1 MPLSAEQITVIR
13 SSLDPS
19 GYKAGAEQIVAANQ
33 KLAASGETVVQTQT
47 RTTRALVDNGSA
59 FERLKRQI
67 DPTYAATQQF
77 ARTQEVLARSV
88 ETGRATQEEANRLML
103 LAQQRFDGAGIS
115 ARGMAGAADKASLA
129 MRSLGI
135 QSFDVFSQLSSGAP
149 VMTIFI
155 QQGAQVAQ
163 VAAAQGV
170 GFGSFATGIRSA
182 AGAIN
187 PYVAAAVL
195 AVGAVTTFGIAAE
208 ASARRMEALQNS
220 LRGTRS
226 DYAAMAATAEA
237 AARHL
242 AATTTIGTSDAR
254 TATGVI
260 VAAPQFQGTQ
270 AQLES
275 LVRTAEDMRIM
286 LGETLP
292 DAARLLSKA
301 MGDPAAVIQDMADR
315 RLKGFNQQLADAV
328 RLQQQAGDKA
338 GAFSTFLQ
346 AMRLSTAGAAENL
359 TPFQQAVRDLELVFT
374 RTGQSGQSFAEELGT
389 PIVQAAADARTAI
402 RRLIEAVL
410 ALKEGFADL
419 IPQSLKDAIAWINAH
434 DPTRMAFSV
443 LTSVGGN
450 GPASALPPTHPSIAA
465 ALQSVATSN
474 GVDPLLLARL
484 QASEGLFDP
493 TTGTWKTSSAGAVGP
508 MQVKPDTFAGIAR
521 LNPTL
526 GLTDVTDPTQNVVA
540 GAALFAHLL
549 RKYGDV
555 SLAIL
560 AYHDG
565 ETRID
570 RVLAGGGTVSPSQ
583 GALDQARRV
592 MAGYSGTGLLAA
604 ATPAPSPMTDLPV
617 PPIPPS
623 IGVPN
628 AEGIANTDAV
638 ADARKLV
645 TGLNLVAD
653 AQARIAAQRESL
665 EAGLRAAALAGNQA
679 DIDRFTQG
687 LAALSGEFYRAVSP
701 QEDFIRGL
709 ERQAQTAGVVTEAD
723 RKIAQTLQQIAE
735 LDREH
740 PENAST
746 ADQRARA
753 VNAVLAEQSGAYR
766 LLTHDLDVQIGA
778 QQRLAAA
785 HSQGTEVVARA
796 TAGAQAFEQALK
808 LFPAGSVQFQA
819 ALAGLT
825 DKYLTLARAQAEV
838 RIAQQTAAN
847 DNQITLIQAEAATLG
862 MSNDAR
868 AVLLARLRAEQELK
882 QQAIPIEGALGQAYL
897 ASVEALTRETLAF
910 DRQKAALD
918 DIAGSFSQSFDT
930 IGNAITQ
937 ALLSG
942 QGAAVNWRNVMTSV
956 SQQVLQQF
964 LKLAVLNPL
973 LNNLFGG
980 SRTTIGD
987 VFSALGGGGSGTSG
1001 AGMFGLLGQFGG
1013 LFGPSAS
1020 TLANLTGATASG
1032 LGTAALTASTGILV
1046 GGVHSGGLV
1055 GVDPWTF
1062 TRTMPAN
1069 DFAGAP
1075 RHHSGLGADEFAA
1088 ILQRGERVLTA
1099 NQNNRLAA
1107 TLTGLTTQ
1115 GERTPSQAP
1124 TIVFNITT
1132 PDADSFLRSRTQIMG
1147 QAAAALG
1154 RATRKTGARG

>member
-33 KLAASGETVVQTQT
+33 KLVASGETVVQTQT

-67 DPTYAATQQF
+67 DPAYAAAQQF

-88 ETGRATQEEANRLML
+88 ETGRATQDEANRLMQ
-103 LAQQRFDGAGIS
+103 LAQQRFDGTGVA
-115 ARGMAGAADKASLA
+115 ARGMAGSADKVSLA

-170 GFGSFATGIRSA
+170 GFGSFAAGIRSA
-182 AGAIN
+182 VGAIN

-195 AVGAVTTFGIAAE
+195 AVGAVTTLGIAAE
-208 ASARRMEALQNS
+208 ASARRMQALQNS
-220 LRGTRS
+220 LRGTRT

-237 AARHL
+237 AAKHL
-242 AATTTIGTSDAR
+242 AATTSIATSDAR
-254 TATGVI
+254 AATGLI
-260 VAAPQFQGTQ
+260 AAAPQFQGTQ

-275 LVRTAEDMRIM
+275 LIRTAEAMRIT

-292 DAARLLSKA
+292 DAARLLAKA

-315 RLKGFNQQLADAV
+315 RLKGFNQQLADAA

-346 AMRLSTAGAAENL
+346 AMRVSTAGAAENL

-389 PIVQAAADARTAI
+389 PIVQAAADALTAI

-434 DPTRMAFSV
+434 DPTRMAFNL
-443 LTSVGGN
+443 LTRAGGS
-450 GPASALPPTHPSIAA
+450 GSALPPTHPSIAA
-465 ALQSVATSN
+465 TLQSAASST
-474 GVDPLLLARL
+474 GVDRLLLARL

-493 TTGTWKTSSAGAVGP
+493 ATGTWKTSSAGAVGP
-508 MQVKPDTFAGIAR
+508 MQVKPDTFAGIAQ
-521 LNPTL
+521 LNPGL
-526 GLTDVTDPTQNVVA
+526 GLTDVTNPAQNVVA
-540 GAALFAHLL
+540 GATLFAHLL

-570 RVLAGGGTVSPSQ
+570 RVLAGGGAVSPSQ
-583 GALDQARRV
+583 DALDQARRV

-604 ATPAPSPMTDLPV
+604 ATPVPAPTADLPV

-623 IGVPN
+623 SGAPN

-638 ADARKLV
+638 SDARKLV
-645 TGLNLVAD
+645 GGLNLIAD
-653 AQARIAAQRESL
+653 AQARIAAQRENL
-665 EAGLRAAALAGNQA
+665 EAGLRAATLAGNQA

-687 LAALSGEFYRAVSP
+687 LTALSGEYYRAVSP
-701 QEDFIRGL
+701 QEEFIRGL

-735 LDREH
+735 LDRQH

-753 VNAVLAEQSGAYR
+753 LNAVLAEQSGAYR
-766 LLTHDLDVQIGA
+766 VLTHDLDVQIGV
-778 QQRLAAA
+778 QQRLALA
-785 HSQGTEVVARA
+785 HGQGTDAVARA

-808 LFPAGSVQFQA
+808 LFPSGSAQFQA

-825 DKYLTLARAQAEV
+825 DKYLALARAQAEV

-847 DNQITLIQAEAATLG
+847 GNQITLIQAEAATLG
-862 MSNDAR
+862 MSNEAR
-868 AVLLARLRAEQELK
+868 TILLVRLRAEQELK

-897 ASVEALTRETLAF
+897 ASVEALTRQSLAF

-918 DIAGSFSQSFDT
+918 EIANSFSQSFNT

-980 SRTTIGD
+980 SRTTISD
-987 VFSALGGGGSGTSG
+987 VFSALSGGGPSG

-1020 TLANLTGATASG
+1020 TLANLTGATATG

-1046 GGVHSGGLV
+1046 GGVHSGGLI
-1055 GVDPWTF
+1055 GVNPWTF
-1062 TRTMPAN
+1062 TRTVPAN

-1075 RHHSGLGADEFAA
+1075 RYHSGLGADEFAA

-1099 NQNNRLAA
+1099 NQNSRLAA
-1107 TLTGLTTQ
+1107 TLTGLTAQ
-1115 GERTPSQAP
+1115 GERTRSPAP